1 MNWPSEIK
9 LITRE
14 LPVVYNIVKNQ
25 IYQLW
30 EEEQPDVLAFK
41 FIFFKF
47 K

>member
-25 IYQLW
+25 IDQLW
-30 EEEQPDVLAFK
+30 EKEQPDVFIAFK
-41 FIFFKF
+41 FF
-47 K
+47 